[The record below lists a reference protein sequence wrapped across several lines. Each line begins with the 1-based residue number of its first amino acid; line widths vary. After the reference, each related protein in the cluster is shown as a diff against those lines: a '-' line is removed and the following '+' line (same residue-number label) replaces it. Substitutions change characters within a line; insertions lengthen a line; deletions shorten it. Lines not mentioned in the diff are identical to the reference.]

1 MVLVIILILLAAII
15 LMPVGVY
22 ASYTGG
28 SLTVTA
34 HVWLYKLGLYPPK
47 EKKAKV
53 EDAEPTEADADAE
66 QKDKKSPLSDFML
79 DDWRKLIKTALRA
92 LRHFK
97 KVVFFDIIRLRAV
110 ISAPDPYDAVMRYN
124 TVNGFVGSIIPFFES
139 GFRVKKRDIY
149 IDLDMQSGESRAEAE
164 LSVSVRL
171 GAALAVGLAAGF
183 SLLKILIK
191 NRIRRIRERV
201 ARNGEQQIER
211 NDADN
216 NGQHQESC

>member
-1 MVLVIILILLAAII
+1 MALVVILIILAAIMLI
-15 LMPVGVY
+15 PAGVH

-28 SLTVTA
+28 SFTASA
-34 HVWLYKLGLYPPK
+34 HVWFYRIGLYPPK
-47 EKKAKV
+47 EKKTRG
-53 EDAEPTEADADAE
+53 EESEPTEAGAE
-66 QKDKKSPLSDFML
+66 PKPKKNLLSDFAF
-79 DDWRKLIKTALRA
+79 DDWLSLIKTALRA

-124 TVNGFVGSIIPFFES
+124 SVNGLAGSIIPFFES
-139 GFRVKKRDIY
+139 GFRVKERDIY

-171 GAALAVGLAAGF
+171 GAVLAVGLAAGLSF
-183 SLLKILIK
+183 LKLLIK

-201 ARNGEQQIER
+201 AYNGEQQTER

>member
-1 MVLVIILILLAAII
+1 MALVVILIILAAIMLI
-15 LMPVGVY
+15 PAGVH

-28 SLTVTA
+28 SFTASA
-34 HVWLYKLGLYPPK
+34 HVWFYKIGLYPPK
-47 EKKAKV
+47 EKKPSG
-53 EDAEPTEADADAE
+53 EESEPTEAGAE
-66 QKDKKSPLSDFML
+66 PKPEKNLLSDFTF
-79 DDWRKLIKTALRA
+79 DDWLSLIKTALRA

-124 TVNGFVGSIIPFFES
+124 TVNGLVGSIIPFFES
-139 GFRVKKRDIY
+139 GFRVKERDIY

-171 GAALAVGLAAGF
+171 GAALAVGLSAGF
-183 SLLKILIK
+183 SFLRILIN

-201 ARNGEQQIER
+201 ARNGNGEQQTER

-216 NGQHQESC
+216 NGQYQESC